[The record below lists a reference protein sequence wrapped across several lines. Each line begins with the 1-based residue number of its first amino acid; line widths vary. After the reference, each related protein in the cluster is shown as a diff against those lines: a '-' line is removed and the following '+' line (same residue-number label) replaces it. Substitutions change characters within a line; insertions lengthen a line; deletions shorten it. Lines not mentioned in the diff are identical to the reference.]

1 MFGPLGLVER
11 ARVAAPVFSVDVASA
26 LRNSPVLS
34 ECHARVAAAGCDLEP
49 AFASG
54 ATLLIPMTLEL
65 YQEPLPPTYCGHATS
80 SLHRPTLREVSTGY
94 GDDPESLRPGLLE
107 MIEHIHDDATDV
119 LALIHDS
126 VATKDPPEKRIVKPS
141 KEWKQARVV
150 NKNSTMKTKFS
161 GISFFQFNA
170 QKGSPSQSLVDE
182 SVPRCSQVKSAPFR
196 HIICFQFASI
206 ITLGIRNQLICQ
218 VLGTSCFQ
226 KLVAELSTMCTW
238 NVTWTR
244 A

>member
-1 MFGPLGLVER
+1 MFVSFGWFGWFAAMLYVTYMFGPLGLVER

-126 VATKDPPEKRIVKPS
+126 VATKDPSEKRIETRGRAVAAAPRS
-141 KEWKQARVV
+141 GNKQ
-150 NKNSTMKTKFS
+150 
-161 GISFFQFNA
+161 
-170 QKGSPSQSLVDE
+170 GS
-182 SVPRCSQVKSAPFR
+182 
-196 HIICFQFASI
+196 
-206 ITLGIRNQLICQ
+206 
-218 VLGTSCFQ
+218 
-226 KLVAELSTMCTW
+226 
-238 NVTWTR
+238 
-244 A
+244 